1 MARYPVTSALV
12 TNSLCGGCCKP
23 TAHCN
28 KALDHGD
35 LLEKLRVRRDLR
47 PVLQRLANE
56 PAPVLPLRCSR
67 PLHVNVPYHRS
78 DRIATTVRH

>member
-1 MARYPVTSALV
+1 MARYPVTSAFV
-12 TNSLCGGCCKP
+12 TNSLCGGGCCYKP

-28 KALDHGD
+28 KSRDHGD

-56 PAPVLPLRCSR
+56 HAPVLPLRCSR
-67 PLHVNVPYHRS
+67 PRHVNVPYHRS
-78 DRIATTVRH
+78 DRIATI